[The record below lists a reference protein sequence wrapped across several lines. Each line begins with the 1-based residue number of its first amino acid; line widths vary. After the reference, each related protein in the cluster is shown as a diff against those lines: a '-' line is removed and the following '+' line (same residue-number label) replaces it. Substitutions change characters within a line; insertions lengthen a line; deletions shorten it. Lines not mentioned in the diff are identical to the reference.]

1 MSWFDSCSETKK
13 LVQEQCK
20 VFEAMGM
27 NHKEAL
33 KLANEIVN
41 KAVEN
46 CKTAGVY
53 GKEPNP
59 LFLYEEA
66 KYNLDYKDYI
76 EVIKKDGVTDEDIQE
91 WHGLSYLERAVI
103 DVSDYMSRFTAYIYY
118 LDKGYNS
125 EKAAREVRHKYPIW
139 GDPRQKD
146 KYLTPLPW
154 ELKLREIR
162 WKEKYYN
169 NPYALEEKIRQYLTY
184 NAMIRAAIKEGEL

>member
-1 MSWFDSCSETKK
+1 MSGFDSYSESKK
-13 LVQEQCK
+13 FVQEQCG

-33 KLANEIVN
+33 RLAKEIVN

-46 CKTAGVY
+46 CKAAGVY
-53 GKEPNP
+53 GKESNP

-76 EVIKKDGVTDEDIQE
+76 EAIKKDGVTDEDIQE

-103 DVSDYMSRFTAYIYY
+103 DVSDYMSRITAYVHY
-118 LDKGYNS
+118 LDKSYNS
-125 EKAAREVRHKYPIW
+125 EKAAKEVRQKYPVW

-169 NPYALEEKIRQYLTY
+169 NSYDLEKRIKQYPTY
-184 NAMIRAAIKEGEL
+184 NEMIRAAIKEGEF